1 MTPDQ
6 LWDSLTFDERSIYLI
21 GDRTLEEA
29 KTAAWDVYLH
39 ENADEPVVLERNAG

>member
-6 LWDSLTFDERSIYLI
+6 LWDSLTFDERSAYLA
-21 GDRTLEEA
+21 GGRTLEEA

-39 ENADEPVVLERNAG
+39 EHADEPVVFERKAG